1 MAYLH
6 GSAMLD
12 DDLTRA
18 GVDTAAA
25 AFILVD
31 KSGPGQDR
39 ADGSAN
45 LLAASLRLYVGEG
58 GCCRHAPL
66 VVGVPALHGGM
77 TLHWVPWLPGSTR
90 CCRCML
96 KWHAR

>member
-45 LLAASLRLYVGEG
+45 LLAASLRLYVAA
-58 GCCRHAPL
+58 C
-66 VVGVPALHGGM
+66 VGVN
-77 TLHWVPWLPGSTR
+77 GSAS
-90 CCRCML
+90 L
-96 KWHAR
+96 VA